1 MRPLIVESTRR
12 SIDPNIQARGGGAE
26 TGELVDDDLKRQSP
40 NNHAGDV
47 RPKKNRVEMNRRSI
61 AGAVALLLAAVADGA
76 AQAPD
81 EFYRNKTIT
90 LLVGSGEGGGFDLSA
105 RLVAPYLTKYLPGN
119 PTVVV
124 QNMPGASGLR
134 AAEFIFNVAPRDGT
148 TIAITQPSIV
158 QHKVLNAAAR
168 FDPRAFNW
176 VGRLGAFVTYGVV
189 WHTAP
194 VQTIE
199 EARRREI
206 ILGAVGPSGPGAM
219 LPAALNQL
227 AGTKITIVRG
237 YRSAADIGL
246 ATERGE
252 IHGSGSSSYEFVSG
266 KGWLDKKLARLF
278 FTIGLA
284 RSDKAPD
291 APTVVE
297 LASGERGKNIMRL
310 AASASEIGRSIMAPP
325 GLAPER
331 AAMLRTAF
339 EQIVQDKEFIAES
352 LRRGLEVEPLS
363 ADGILKIVADDLSM
377 SDDVVDGLRAITEQ
391 KK

>member
-1 MRPLIVESTRR
+1 MMAANE
-12 SIDPNIQARGGGAE
+12 
-26 TGELVDDDLKRQSP
+26 KRV
-40 NNHAGDV
+40 G
-47 RPKKNRVEMNRRSI
+47 MNRCVSI
-61 AGAVALLLAAVADGA
+61 AGALAVLMA
-76 AQAPD
+76 AMAAASAQPPD
-81 EFYRNKTIT
+81 DFYRNKTIS

-105 RLVAPYLTKYLPGN
+105 RLVAPYLTKYLPGH

-158 QHKVLNAAAR
+158 QHRVLHPSAR
-168 FDPRAFNW
+168 FDPRGFTW
-176 VGRLGAFVTYGVV
+176 VGRLGAFVTFGVV
-189 WHTAP
+189 WHTVP

-199 EARRREI
+199 AARQREI
-206 ILGAVGPSGPGAM
+206 ILGAIGPSGPGAM

-227 AGTKITIVRG
+227 AGTKITIVKG

-246 ATERGE
+246 AIERGE
-252 IHGSGSSSYEFVSG
+252 IHGSGSASYEFVTG

-291 APTVVE
+291 SPTVVE
-297 LASGERGKNIMRL
+297 LARDERGKNIMRL

-325 GLAPER
+325 GLVPER

-339 EQIVQDKEFIAES
+339 DHIVRDKDFIAES

-363 ADGILKIVADDLSM
+363 ADGILKIVHDDLSM
-377 SDDVVDGLRAITEQ
+377 SPDVVDGLRAIMEI

>member
-1 MRPLIVESTRR
+1 MI
-12 SIDPNIQARGGGAE
+12 RG
-26 TGELVDDDLKRQSP
+26 V
-40 NNHAGDV
+40 
-47 RPKKNRVEMNRRSI
+47 SI
-61 AGAVALLLAAVADGA
+61 AGAAPLLMAAIAVAS
-76 AQAPD
+76 AQTPD
-81 EFYRNKTIT
+81 AFYRNKSIN

-124 QNMPGASGLR
+124 QNVPGASGLR

-148 TIAITQPSIV
+148 TIAVTQPSIV
-158 QHKVLNAAAR
+158 QHKVLHPSAR
-168 FDPRAFNW
+168 FDPRSFTW
-176 VGRLGAFVTYGVV
+176 IGRLGAFVTFGVV

-199 EARRREI
+199 AARQREI

-227 AGTKITIVRG
+227 AGTKISIVRG

-246 ATERGE
+246 AIERGE
-252 IHGSGSSSYEFVSG
+252 IHGSGSASYEFVSG

-284 RSDKAPD
+284 RSDKAAD

-297 LASGERGKNIMRL
+297 LARDERGKNIMRL

-325 GLAPER
+325 GLAAER

-339 EQIVQDKEFIAES
+339 EQIVKDKEFIAES

-363 ADGILKIVADDLSM
+363 ADGILRIVADDLSM
-377 SDDVVDGLRAITEQ
+377 STDVVDGLRAIMEQ
-391 KK
+391 QK